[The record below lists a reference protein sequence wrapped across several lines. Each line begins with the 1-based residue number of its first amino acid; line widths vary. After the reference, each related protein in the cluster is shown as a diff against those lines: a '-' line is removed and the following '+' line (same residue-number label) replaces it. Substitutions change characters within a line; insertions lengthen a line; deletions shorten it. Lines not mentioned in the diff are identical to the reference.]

1 VGKKVFISHSVV
13 DEKMIN
19 NLVWFLN
26 KTGIRNDDIFCTSIS
41 GTLEGGKSFVEQ
53 IKNNVHSSRIVIFL
67 LSERFFLSYFCL
79 AELGAAWALNQNI
92 LPIIVPPISTAE
104 YNNTPLIGI
113 QALSIGSE
121 NFATELFND
130 LVRKNVIES
139 DEEIETKE
147 LFEEFSR
154 KIKTELSI
162 LRQDSKGFYV
172 ARLLESYTRKTS
184 RPLKQPP
191 LDQFLFGDRKL
202 ISTETLWKLNGLLDI
217 ENDSSITEHWIA
229 VSSVSLCSTK
239 LQFELRELLSQS
251 GNQKLFAIKRF
262 YELP

>member
-1 VGKKVFISHSVV
+1 MV
-13 DEKMIN
+13 N
-19 NLVWFLN
+19 NLIWFLN
-26 KTGIRNDDIFCTSIS
+26 KIGIQNDDIFCTSIS
-41 GTLEGGKSFVEQ
+41 GTLEGGKNFVEQ
-53 IKNNVHSSRIVIFL
+53 IKNNVLGSRVVIFL

-92 LPIIVPPISTAE
+92 LPIIVTPITTAE

-113 QALSIGSE
+113 QALSME
-121 NFATELFND
+121 NRNFPTELFND

-139 DEEIETKE
+139 NEEIDTKE
-147 LFEEFSR
+147 LFEEFSK
-154 KIKTELSI
+154 KIKVELSI

-172 ARLLESYTRKTS
+172 ARLLESYTRETS

-191 LDQFLFGDRKL
+191 LDQLLLGDRKL
-202 ISTETLWKLNGLLDI
+202 ISTETLWRLNGLLDI

-229 VSSVSLCSTK
+229 VSVQLCSTK
-239 LQFELRELLSQS
+239 LQFELGESLEEF
-251 GNQKLFAIKRF
+251 GNQKLFAIERF